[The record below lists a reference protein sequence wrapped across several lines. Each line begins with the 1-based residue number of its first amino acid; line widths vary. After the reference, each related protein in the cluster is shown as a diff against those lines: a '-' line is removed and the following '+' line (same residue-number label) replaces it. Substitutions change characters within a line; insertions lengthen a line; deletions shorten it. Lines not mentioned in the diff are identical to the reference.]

1 MINRVVVLHPSAIA
15 LRHSDVLSDAHPS
28 AYSDPLLLDVSMQ
41 TADKVTLEVFSLPP
55 DRDLAGA
62 AVAAAVVP
70 GAGAGQQDSRLEL
83 PPAESIQQQEA
94 ELEGLVR
101 GQ

>member
-1 MINRVVVLHPSAIA
+1 
-15 LRHSDVLSDAHPS
+15 
-28 AYSDPLLLDVSMQ
+28 MQ

-55 DRDLAGA
+55 DRDLATA
-62 AVAAAVVP
+62 AVAAAVVQ

-83 PPAESIQQQEA
+83 PAAKSIQQQEA

-101 GQ
+101 GPRRTWGTLCQAGMVHLPDCQPCMGHMFVTQQHTTRRT